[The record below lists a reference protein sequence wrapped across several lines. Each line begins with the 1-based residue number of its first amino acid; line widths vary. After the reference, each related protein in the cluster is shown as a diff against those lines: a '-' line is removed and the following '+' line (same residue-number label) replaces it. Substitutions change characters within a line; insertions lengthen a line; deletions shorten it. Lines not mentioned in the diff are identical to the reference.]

1 MSSDN
6 KYTLKSVLKALID
19 NKKLSLD
26 EKMFLLSLWNNDDRK
41 WKVSYRQ
48 LTKDFNLSLRTI
60 QNYVKKLKETGFLL
74 VYRDS
79 KFSSIW
85 IVMLVPWSKD
95 ELELKK
101 KGFIKV
107 FGSKE
112 RAEKIKQLDIFDASE
127 EEESND
133 DKERK

>member
-1 MSSDN
+1 MAQE
-6 KYTLKSVLKALID
+6 KYTLRSVLKALIN

-26 EKMFLLSLWNNDDRK
+26 EKAFLLSLWNNDDRN
-41 WKVSYRQ
+41 WKISYRQ
-48 LTKDFNLSLRTI
+48 LVKDFNLSLSTI
-60 QNYVKKLKETGFLL
+60 QRYVKNLSKTGYLL

-112 RAEKIKQLDIFDASE
+112 RAEKMKQLDIFEASK